1 MAPYDE
7 RTRMRTIWVFS
18 MATLVVAG
26 GCSQPRDDQPGL
38 GTSFYAAPNP
48 LPAGSPGELIRLA
61 RVPTPDDFRAWV
73 MLYHSRSAAGNDIVV
88 SGFLAAPEEPAPAGG
103 YPVVSWAHG
112 TTGVADTCAPSRAAI
127 SGSLID
133 DEVVGTLVR
142 RGYVVAATDYEGL
155 GVAGPHPYLLGESEG
170 RSVLDAARAAR
181 SIPEV
186 QVSDRTAFF
195 GYSQGGHAALWAA
208 QLAGAYAPELKVAAV
223 AAVAPVGDLV
233 GVANYWAV
241 ADSLQPYLLLALDS
255 WSRFYALALEPIL
268 TSKGVQARA
277 QFRQRCTGLFD
288 WKAFGSGLLE
298 RTLTTWGPWI
308 ALAEE
313 NTPGS
318 AAVPAPVLVLH
329 GDADSLVPIDTAE
342 SVVDSLCAHAVHVD
356 LRVYR
361 GAGHEV
367 LGPGLAD
374 ATAWIG
380 DMLRGAPPMD
390 SCRRGI

>member
-1 MAPYDE
+1 M
-7 RTRMRTIWVFS
+7 RMIWVFPL
-18 MATLVVAG
+18 ATLVVIG
-26 GCSQPRDDQPGL
+26 GCSQPRDDEPSL

-61 RVPTPDDFRAWV
+61 RVPSPRDFRAWV
-73 MLYHSRSAAGNDIVV
+73 MLYHSRSAAGMDIVV

-112 TTGVADTCAPSRAAI
+112 TTGVADACAPSRAAM
-127 SGSLID
+127 SGSLVG
-133 DEVVGTLVR
+133 DEIVGTLVR
-142 RGYVVAATDYEGL
+142 HGYVVAATDYEGL

-181 SIPEV
+181 SIPGVEV
-186 QVSDRTAFF
+186 SGRTAFF

-208 QLAGAYAPELKVAAV
+208 QLAGAYAPDLNVAAV

-241 ADSLQPYLLLALDS
+241 ADSLQPYLLMALDS
-255 WSRFYALALEPIL
+255 WSTFYGQALEPIL
-268 TSKGVQARA
+268 TPNGVEARA
-277 QFRQRCTGLFD
+277 QFGRRCTGQFD
-288 WKAFGSGLLE
+288 WQAFGSGLLE
-298 RTLTTWGPWI
+298 RTSTTWAPWI
-308 ALAEE
+308 ALAGA

-318 AAVPAPVLVLH
+318 AAMPAPVLVLH
-329 GDADSLVPIDTAE
+329 GDADSLVPIETAE
-342 SVVDSLCAHAVHVD
+342 AVVDALCAHAAEVEF
-356 LRVYR
+356 RVYR

-367 LGPGLAD
+367 LDPGLAD

-380 DMLRGAPPMD
+380 NILRGAPPIN
-390 SCRRGI
+390 SCRSGT